1 MLRRIL
7 LLLPLALAACVETGP
22 TQPGPVIDPMPVNAC
37 GALDL
42 QFLVGERASVL
53 ETMRFSQQVR
63 VIRPGQAVT
72 MDYSPARLN
81 IEVNGAER
89 ISRVTCG

>member
-1 MLRRIL
+1 MLHRIL
-7 LLLPLALAACVETGP
+7 LLAPLALTACVEMA
-22 TQPGPVIDPMPVNAC
+22 PVPPAPVDPMPVNAC

-89 ISRVTCG
+89 ITRVSCG

>member
-1 MLRRIL
+1 MLKRIL
-7 LLLPLALAACVETGP
+7 LLAPLALAACVETAP
-22 TQPGPVIDPMPVNAC
+22 MPPAPVDPMPVNAC

-81 IEVNGAER
+81 IEVNSAER
-89 ISRVTCG
+89 ISRVSCG

>member
-1 MLRRIL
+1 MLKRIL
-7 LLLPLALAACVETGP
+7 LLAPMALAACVETAPMPPAPVDP
-22 TQPGPVIDPMPVNAC
+22 TPVNAC

-81 IEVNGAER
+81 IEVNSAER
-89 ISRVTCG
+89 ISRVSCG

>member
-1 MLRRIL
+1 MLKRIL
-7 LLLPLALAACVETGP
+7 LLAPLALAACVETAPMPP
-22 TQPGPVIDPMPVNAC
+22 TPVDPMPVNAC

-89 ISRVTCG
+89 ISRVSCG

>member
-7 LLLPLALAACVETGP
+7 LLAPLALAACVETAP
-22 TQPGPVIDPMPVNAC
+22 LPPAPVDPMPVNAC

-89 ISRVTCG
+89 ITRVSCG

>member
-1 MLRRIL
+1 MLRRFL
-7 LLLPLALAACVETGP
+7 LLVPLALAACVE
-22 TQPGPVIDPMPVNAC
+22 PGPAPAPVDPMPVNAC

-72 MDYSPARLN
+72 MDYNAARLN

-89 ISRVTCG
+89 ISRVSCG